1 MNMEQK
7 DRYIRFDWAAKRLL
21 RNKANFGVLEGFLTV
36 LLGENIRILEIL
48 ESESNQLSPEDK
60 FNRVDI
66 KARNSKDEIIIV
78 EIQNTREV
86 YYLERILY
94 GVAKTITEHI
104 GLGRIY
110 SDVKKVYSIS
120 ILYFDIG
127 QGNDYLYHGQ
137 NTFVGVHTGDF
148 LQVTTKEKGVIVRK
162 LPAEIFPEYF
172 LIRVNEFNK
181 SAVTPLEEW
190 IEYLKTGIIRP
201 DTKAPGL
208 EEARRKLIYYNLE
221 PAERQ
226 AYDRHIDAIMIQNDV
241 LGTAREEGLQEGRE
255 EGREEGLQEGRKEGR
270 EEGLQEGRKE
280 SKITIA
286 RNMKNVLNLPDETIA
301 QISGLPIDEIK
312 KL

>member
-1 MNMEQK
+1 MEQK

-78 EIQNTREV
+78 EIQNTREI

-120 ILYFDIG
+120 ILYFDIGQVDIG

-255 EGREEGLQEGRKEGR
+255 EGLQEGREEGR
-270 EEGLQEGRKE
+270 EEGLQEGREE

>member
-1 MNMEQK
+1 MEQK

-78 EIQNTREV
+78 EIQNTREI

-226 AYDRHIDAIMIQNDV
+226 AYDRLIDAIMIQNDV

-255 EGREEGLQEGRKEGR
+255 EGREEGLQEGREEGR
-270 EEGLQEGRKE
+270 EE

-286 RNMKNVLNLPDETIA
+286 RNMKNVLNLPDETIT

>member
-1 MNMEQK
+1 M
-7 DRYIRFDWAAKRLL
+7 
-21 RNKANFGVLEGFLTV
+21 
-36 LLGENIRILEIL
+36 
-48 ESESNQLSPEDK
+48 
-60 FNRVDI
+60 
-66 KARNSKDEIIIV
+66 
-78 EIQNTREV
+78 
-86 YYLERILY
+86 
-94 GVAKTITEHI
+94 
-104 GLGRIY
+104 
-110 SDVKKVYSIS
+110 
-120 ILYFDIG
+120 
-127 QGNDYLYHGQ
+127 
-137 NTFVGVHTGDF
+137 
-148 LQVTTKEKGVIVRK
+148 
-162 LPAEIFPEYF
+162 
-172 LIRVNEFNK
+172 
-181 SAVTPLEEW
+181 EEW

-255 EGREEGLQEGRKEGR
+255 EGLQEGRE
-270 EEGLQEGRKE
+270 EGRKE

>member
-1 MNMEQK
+1 MEQK

-78 EIQNTREV
+78 EIQNTREI

-104 GLGRIY
+104 ELGRIY

-241 LGTAREEGLQEGRE
+241 LPKFRVCLLTR
-255 EGREEGLQEGRKEGR
+255 
-270 EEGLQEGRKE
+270 
-280 SKITIA
+280 
-286 RNMKNVLNLPDETIA
+286 
-301 QISGLPIDEIK
+301 
-312 KL
+312 